1 MTQDLSRRAYTDL
14 YGPTTGGQVR
24 LGDTELFAEVEDD
37 LRTHG
42 DEAVFGGGKTLRD
55 GLGMTPHVTQADGA
69 LDWVLT
75 NAMVLDPVVGIVAA
89 DIGIRNGEIAGIGS
103 AGNPDTMDGVDM
115 VVGPST
121 DVYPAEGK
129 IVTPGALDIHVH
141 FNSGQLAD
149 HALASGVTTMLGGGY
164 GGGATTCTPGPRN
177 IELFLRAAEEWPVN
191 VGLYGKGNAS
201 APGALEEQIEAGAC
215 GLKLHEDWGATPETI
230 DTCLDVADAHD
241 IQVCLHTDTLNEAG
255 FLENTAAAI
264 GDRTIHLF
272 HIEGAGGGH
281 APDIMAMVGDST
293 VLPSSTN
300 PTMPYTVNT
309 FEEHLDMTMVCHH
322 LNPDV
327 PEDVAFA
334 ESRIRPETIAAED
347 VLHDMGAISMMT
359 TDSQAMGRMA
369 ELVTRTW
376 QTASKMKT
384 QRGPLGSDGESEG
397 NGTDADNHRIK
408 RYLAKYTI
416 NPAITAGIDEY
427 VGSLEP
433 GKIAD
438 LVVWEPE
445 FFGSKPDVTFKSG
458 FPVSSAMGEANG
470 SLMTCEPILQ
480 RERAGAMGT
489 AKQELSLTFVSEAA
503 HEAGV
508 GDAYDLDSH
517 VVPVS
522 GTRNLDKS
530 AMHYNSYTP
539 ADIAVD
545 PETFEVRIDDEPVTC
560 EPSDE
565 LPLAQRYML

>member
-1 MTQDLSRRAYTDL
+1 MSRDISQEAYTDL
-14 YGPTTGGQVR
+14 YGPTVGGRVR
-24 LGDTELFAEVEDD
+24 LGDTELFAEIEQD
-37 LRTHG
+37 LRSHG

-55 GLGMTPHVTQADGA
+55 GLGMTPHVSQADGA

-75 NAMVLDPVVGIVAA
+75 NATVLDPVMGIVAA

-103 AGNPDTMDGVDM
+103 AGNPDTMDDIDM
-115 VVGPST
+115 AVGPST

-141 FNSGQLAD
+141 FNSGQLVE

-177 IELFLRAAEEWPVN
+177 IELFLRAAEEWPIN
-191 VGLYGKGNAS
+191 VGFYGKGNAS

-230 DTCLDVADAHD
+230 STCLDVADAYD

-255 FLENTAAAI
+255 FVENTAEALE
-264 GDRTIHLF
+264 DRTIHLF

-281 APDIMAMVGDST
+281 APDIMEMVSALS

-347 VLHDMGAISMMT
+347 VLHDLGAISMMT

-384 QRGPLGSDGESEG
+384 QRGSLSPEQEPET
-397 NGTDADNHRIK
+397 TDTNADNHRIK

-416 NPAITAGIDEY
+416 NPAVTAGIDDY

-433 GKIAD
+433 GKVAD
-438 LVVWEPE
+438 LVVWEPA
-445 FFGSKPDVTFKSG
+445 FFGSKPAATFKGG
-458 FPVSSAMGEANG
+458 FPVYSAMGEANG
-470 SLMTCEPILQ
+470 SLMTCEPIIQ
-480 RERAGAMGT
+480 RPRAGAMGG
-489 AKQELSLTFVSEAA
+489 AKHELSLTFVSEAA
-503 HEAGV
+503 HEANV
-508 GDAYDLDSH
+508 GEAYDLSSH

-522 GTRNLDKS
+522 GTRDLDKS
-530 AMHYNSYTP
+530 EMHYNNYTP
-539 ADIAVD
+539 DDISVD
-545 PETFEVRIDDEPVTC
+545 SETFEVRIDGTSITC
-560 EPSDE
+560 EPSNE
-565 LPLAQRYML
+565 LPLAQRYLL